1 MNSGGGKKDEKPA
14 NVGGSCKCANSVRKK
29 GEKKEKYQRKN
40 VIKNQVEFCLPLVA
54 TSSVK
59 ARRPKTN
66 FNAGFLAYLTVRT
79 N

>member
-1 MNSGGGKKDEKPA
+1 MRNLQMLAEVA
-14 NVGGSCKCANSVRKK
+14 NVQTVYAKREK
-29 GEKKEKYQRKN
+29 KKEKYQRKK